1 MKIVL
6 LVDGGRP
13 APQALTACCE
23 EAGVQ
28 LIKIIPTENNWRPLL
43 TEAFGVMLLL
53 PAWGRGAYLDASY
66 LWQHFLAGQY
76 PHLRLLMASYGQVD
90 HSNHLDL
97 LRLADYNAAWWQQTQ
112 EAHITEELPYFTGI
126 DLSEKLKRFFAGHGD
141 DSVVA
146 VLSRIRL
153 VVQMASR
160 ELQKMQTPYSEI
172 YADLVEPAQ
181 LADKWREW
189 RNRWINYYPLFE
201 YTPLAGKLEQIAQL
215 TEGMEHWMLAGGK
228 EEEPLAN
235 GMILQVLNDMRE
247 QLQQIEKQYVI
258 QKLSHTYR

>member
-1 MKIVL
+1 MKIAL

-13 APQALTACCE
+13 APQALTSCCE
-23 EAGVQ
+23 AMGIR
-28 LIKIIPTENNWRPLL
+28 LIKITPSENNWQPLL
-43 TEAFGVMLLL
+43 AEAFGVMLLL
-53 PAWGRGAYLDASY
+53 PAWGRRAYLNPSY
-66 LWQHFLAGQY
+66 LCQHFLAAQH
-76 PHLRLLMASYGQVD
+76 PQVRLLMASYGQID
-90 HSNHLDL
+90 HPNHLDL
-97 LRLADYNAAWWQQTQ
+97 LQLADYDANWWQQTQ
-112 EAHITEELPYFTGI
+112 QAHITEELPYFTGI
-126 DLSEKLKRFFAGHGD
+126 DLREKLKRFFDGHGD

-172 YADLVEPAQ
+172 YDDLVAPAQ
-181 LADKWREW
+181 LAEKWREW

-235 GMILQVLNDMRE
+235 GIILQVLNDMRE

>member
-13 APQALTACCE
+13 APQALTAYCE
-23 EAGVQ
+23 AVGFR
-28 LIKIIPTENNWRPLL
+28 LIQITPTEDGWQELL
-43 TEAFGVMLLL
+43 PEAFGLMLLL
-53 PAWGRGAYLDASY
+53 PAWGSGAYLDSSC
-66 LWQHFLAGQY
+66 LWQHFLAAQY
-76 PHLRLLMASYGQVD
+76 PHLRLLMASYEQVD
-90 HSNHLDL
+90 HVNHLDL
-97 LRLADYNAAWWQQTQ
+97 LRLADYDAAWWQQTQ

-172 YADLVEPAQ
+172 YADLVAPAQ
-181 LADKWREW
+181 LANKWREW

-201 YTPLAGKLEQIAQL
+201 YTPLAGNLEQIALL

-228 EEEPLAN
+228 EQEPLAN

-247 QLQQIEKQYVI
+247 QLQQIEKQYVV